1 MKPSPN
7 VEMTRF
13 TEALSQVMKVSKAD
27 MTAMLKNDDTKASV
41 RQPKGPRPKPSASDL
56 SSSLND

>member
-7 VEMTRF
+7 AEMTRF
-13 TEALSQVMKVSKAD
+13 NNALRSVMTVTKPE
-27 MTAMLKNDDTKASV
+27 MTAMLKDEDARASV

-56 SSSLND
+56 SSHDKG